1 MFRTKFI
8 ALFAAMMLLL
18 ALFLPAQAQTLTY
31 VLGDTIQDFSF
42 TTYDG
47 QEIRFSDVLKEKE
60 AVLINIWASWCGPCR
75 SEFPFM
81 QQAYEM
87 YQDKVEVIALSS
99 ESTDTPEK
107 LASFAQEYGLTFKI
121 AQDPVGF
128 LDALRIGSIPTTLM
142 VDRFGTICL
151 IETGAQP
158 SVENFE
164 RMFNAFLGDEYTESV
179 LYRGLPAA
187 KPNVAPASAEE
198 LSAALET
205 EAFNSPNPNIWPMIP
220 GEKDGR
226 NVLISSNAGQES
238 SEASVSAT
246 LIAEA
251 SDAIVVTLKTSTESV
266 FDVMKIS
273 LNGKVAKVFS
283 GEHDWMDYAIPVE
296 SDGEYIVTVSYAKDH
311 VGDAGEDAVWID
323 RISVAEDADAALQNN
338 PVYPPLSEDLSI
350 SVKEEAAREIK
361 IEDASGVLN
370 ATFGDARYYIIGG
383 AQATVLANL
392 NQEYD
397 PEAGFLYTS
406 HGALYPLMT
415 CVTSNGYE
423 LSVNVDSIDTTG
435 YACTSVILYPENTGM
450 VSKALVLFQ
459 DEENVNLLCEYNQ
472 LGSWAYADAEE
483 NNEVT
488 ALPDQVEYVV
498 SCKDQDGNPVAGVM
512 IQVCDETTC
521 QVFVSDNEGNCAF
534 TAEPKAWE
542 IHVLMPPQGYTGSNE
557 VIAALVEGG
566 EISFTLTKQ

>member
-8 ALFAAMMLLL
+8 ALFAAMLLL
-18 ALFLPAQAQTLTY
+18 LLLFFPAQAQTLTY
-31 VLGDTIQDFSF
+31 ALGDTIQDFTF

-60 AVLINIWASWCGPCR
+60 TVLINIWASWCGPCR

-99 ESTDTPEK
+99 EPTDTPEK
-107 LASFAQEYGLTFKI
+107 LAEFAKEYGLTFKI
-121 AQDPVGF
+121 GQDPVGF
-128 LDALRIGSIPTTLM
+128 LNALRIGSIPTTLM
-142 VDRFGTICL
+142 IDRFGTICL

-164 RMFNAFLGDEYTESV
+164 RMFNAFLGDEYTESM

-205 EAFNSPNPNIWPMIP
+205 EAFNFPNPNIWPMTP
-220 GEKDGR
+220 SEKDGR
-226 NVLISSNAGQES
+226 SVLVSSNAGQES

-246 LIAEA
+246 LTAEA
-251 SDAIVVTLKTSTESV
+251 SDAIVVTFKTSTEIV

-273 LNGKVAKVFS
+273 LNGKLVKAFS

-296 SDGEYIVTVSYAKDH
+296 AGGEYTVTVSYAKDH
-311 VGDAGEDAVWID
+311 IGEAGEDAVWID
-323 RISVAEDADAALQNN
+323 CISLAEDADAALQNN
-338 PVYPPLSEDLSI
+338 PEYPPLAEDLSI
-350 SVKEEAAREIK
+350 SVKEETAREIK
-361 IEDASGVLN
+361 VEDASGILK
-370 ATFGDARYYIIGG
+370 ASFGDANYFITGND
-383 AQATVLANL
+383 QATVLAQL
-392 NQEYD
+392 SKEYD

-406 HGALYPLMT
+406 HGTLYPLMT
-415 CVTSNGYE
+415 CATDFGYE
-423 LSVNVDSIDTTG
+423 LPVNVDSIATTG

-483 NNEVT
+483 NTEVA
-488 ALPDQVEYVV
+488 ALPDQVEYVIN
-498 SCKDQDGNPVAGVM
+498 CADQDGNPVAGVM

-521 QVFVSDNEGNCAF
+521 QVFISDNDGKCAF
-534 TAEPKAWE
+534 STEPKAWE
-542 IHVLMPPQGYTGSNE
+542 IHILMPPQDYTGSNE
-557 VIAALVEGG
+557 IIAAPVEGG
-566 EISFTLTKQ
+566 EINFTLTKQ